1 MLKGVGMDSERIPD
15 RTSRTFDVVAWGA
28 VGLSTLLVTGL
39 AIAGLAGAV
48 TVQPFEMATAAA
60 WLVASCGF
68 AVIRQLRTDAAS
80 RQRADAYDVAF
91 ASELAARERLSFAR
105 HTAALMAL
113 PQEEGLA
120 AVLEESLGR
129 FGAEAAALVDEEL
142 TMTVA
147 ESVDRSAAED
157 AVLREARQTIQAGR
171 AIADSPDADS
181 NTLTIPLRIRG
192 QLKDVIVLWRRG
204 GPFTADDLDGL
215 SLVARIVELS
225 MENRALL
232 DEVRQRL
239 SGTLQMM
246 IGLVEQRLP
255 EYRAH
260 SQRVAEYAVA
270 AGAAMNMPEDE
281 IEDLRTAGLLH
292 DVGMLTVPE
301 AILSTPRRLEPREL
315 EALREHPQHGAELV
329 RVATFSQRVQDAIRS
344 HHERVDGTGYP
355 DGLKD
360 GDIPVASR
368 ILNVCDAFVALISDR
383 PHRPRVSEDE
393 AIVILRASAGTHYDP
408 EVVEHF
414 VLARAAMIPDGA
426 PESTGVL
433 RL

>member
-1 MLKGVGMDSERIPD
+1 MESASTPHQS
-15 RTSRTFDVVAWGA
+15 SRAYDVLAWGA
-28 VGLSTLLVTGL
+28 VGLSTLTVTGL
-39 AIAGLAGAV
+39 AIAGLASAV

-68 AVIRQLRTDAAS
+68 AVIRQLRTGAAS
-80 RQRADAYDVAF
+80 RERADAYDVAF

-105 HTAALMAL
+105 HAAALMAL
-113 PQEEGLA
+113 PEEEGLR

-129 FGAEAAALVDEEL
+129 FGAEAAAFADDDL
-142 TMTVA
+142 TMATA
-147 ESVDRSAAED
+147 EGAERTDAEAAILQ
-157 AVLREARQTIQAGR
+157 VARQTMEAGR
-171 AIADSPDADS
+171 AIADSPDGDS

-204 GPFTADDLDGL
+204 GQFSADDLNGL

-225 MENRALL
+225 MENRTLV

-260 SQRVAEYAVA
+260 SARVAEYAA
-270 AGAAMNMPEDE
+270 AVGTAMGMPEDE
-281 IEDLRTAGLLH
+281 VDDLRTAGLLH

-301 AILSTPRRLEPREL
+301 TILSTPRRFEPAEL

-329 RVATFSQRVQDAIRS
+329 RVANFSQRVQDAIRS

-383 PHRPRVSEDE
+383 PHRPRVTEEE
-393 AIVILRASAGTHYDP
+393 AIETLRASAGTHYDP

-414 VLARAAMIPDGA
+414 VLARAAMVPDDATDPAGA
-426 PESTGVL
+426 L